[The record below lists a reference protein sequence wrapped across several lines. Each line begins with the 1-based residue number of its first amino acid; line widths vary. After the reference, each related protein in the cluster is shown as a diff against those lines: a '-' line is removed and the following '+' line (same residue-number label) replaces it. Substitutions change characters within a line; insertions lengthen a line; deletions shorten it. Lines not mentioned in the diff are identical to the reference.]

1 MFKLSKLKLKGITIN
16 QRYTHT
22 NTHGDVY
29 LFYMYTLFI
38 NLHFE
43 SRLTFVRNH
52 FGGYYM
58 MVYMLHTNK

>member
-43 SRLTFVRNH
+43 SRFTFVRYH
-52 FGGYYM
+52 
-58 MVYMLHTNK
+58 VWWLLHDGLYVAYK

>member
-1 MFKLSKLKLKGITIN
+1 MFKLSKLKYKGITIN

-43 SRLTFVRNH
+43 SRLPFVRNH
-52 FGGYYM
+52 
-58 MVYMLHTNK
+58 VWWLLHDSLSVAYK